1 MQHSLNLRLPYWAG
15 MICLFVL
22 ASCHHGSE
30 GPDAGSFTLTGTL
43 KGADSGLAVL
53 RMYTDSGNDYVFDTA
68 KITQGRFTF
77 SGKAAYP
84 KWASL
89 SVNDQSGNFPIS
101 FFLDPGTTTVM
112 SGNLDSLDQVQILGG
127 ATETEFNAFQ
137 KDYRVFDVE
146 QAKIESTFEDLAV
159 NTGKIDSLRA
169 QAIRDSLERTYSALD
184 SSRTAFSKQYIK
196 AHPDSYVSLLQMH
209 QVFNYNPDVKEFDSA
224 WSHVS
229 DPVKASDL
237 GKGIAAMLAID
248 QKTDIGQVPPDFTS
262 RDVNGKP
269 VTLSA
274 YTKGKV
280 VLLDFWASW
289 CHPCRL
295 ENPNVVQAYKD
306 YHSKGFTVLGV
317 SLDDHK
323 EAWVKAIAEDHLIW
337 TQVSDLKGP
346 EGEVVGLY
354 GVRSIPM
361 NYLVGS
367 DGRIVA
373 KGIRGKD
380 LQDQLA
386 KLLK

>member
-1 MQHSLNLRLPYWAG
+1 MQNSLNLRLPYWAG

-169 QAIRDSLERTYSALD
+169 QAIRDRLFQTIHQGP
-184 SSRTAFSKQYIK
+184 SRF
-196 AHPDSYVSLLQMH
+196 LC
-209 QVFNYNPDVKEFDSA
+209 E
-224 WSHVS
+224 
-229 DPVKASDL
+229 PVAN
-237 GKGIAAMLAID
+237 A
-248 QKTDIGQVPPDFTS
+248 P
-262 RDVNGKP
+262 
-269 VTLSA
+269 
-274 YTKGKV
+274 
-280 VLLDFWASW
+280 
-289 CHPCRL
+289 
-295 ENPNVVQAYKD
+295 
-306 YHSKGFTVLGV
+306 GV
-317 SLDDHK
+317 
-323 EAWVKAIAEDHLIW
+323 
-337 TQVSDLKGP
+337 
-346 EGEVVGLY
+346 
-354 GVRSIPM
+354 
-361 NYLVGS
+361 
-367 DGRIVA
+367 
-373 KGIRGKD
+373 
-380 LQDQLA
+380 
-386 KLLK
+386 